1 MVCTGSNPV
10 QRKQLLKMK
19 TQRKW
24 LSFVDVRIAF
34 SKNAAFSSLF
44 TISVTSLRNERL
56 SSTSHS
62 CALNPSL

>member
-44 TISVTSLRNERL
+44 TISVTSLRNEEII
-56 SSTSHS
+56 
-62 CALNPSL
+62 